1 MSLRGL
7 IAQIEYRLLQ
17 GIKRERHF
25 VRVTPKKARKLSP
38 LITTCDWGGTA
49 AGNPDKKQ
57 VIPQKQQHERS
68 AALELSGM
76 QAAEVK
82 TPMSDSKMNGCERRK
97 SRALDEKVVDDMTST
112 CVQKHATAD
121 ARMAKQ

>member
-1 MSLRGL
+1 M
-7 IAQIEYRLLQ
+7 
-17 GIKRERHF
+17 
-25 VRVTPKKARKLSP
+25 SP
-38 LITTCDWGGTA
+38 LITTYDWGGTA

-68 AALELSGM
+68 AALELNGM
-76 QAAEVK
+76 QAAEDK
-82 TPMSDSKMNGCERRK
+82 TPTSDSKMNGCERRQ

-112 CVQKHATAD
+112 CIQKHATAD